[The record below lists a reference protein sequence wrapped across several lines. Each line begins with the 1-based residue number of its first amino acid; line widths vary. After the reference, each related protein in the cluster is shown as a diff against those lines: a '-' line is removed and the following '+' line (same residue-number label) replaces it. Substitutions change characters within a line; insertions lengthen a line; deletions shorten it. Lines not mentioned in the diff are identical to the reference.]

1 MTTPISEKELPSVKF
16 ENEIKGLINYST
28 FESYKK
34 NETIEGEIDNWV
46 QHFHLKLGTYSTDSS
61 HNLSLNNDERCKQ
74 FNYLIN
80 TIISKVN
87 SLSNDP
93 LKRLQWSTK
102 IKESRDKFFLSNNNI
117 LNCNENNKYI
127 DEDYKILGT
136 FCEDSNFIQKNLG
149 EIQDSV
155 HCQKIVEYMS
165 SIKDR
170 LISVHELQRKRT
182 GIIPKIDDTCS
193 TKFLHII
200 FPSITCISSV
210 KRQSQVEAPDLSDQ
224 LDDSDKSDEE
234 LKMLPLPASGDLT
247 TDIEGLVTTS
257 AESEPIDG
265 QSSNTLNTVG
275 LPIFGVLGC
284 SFLLYKFTPVGSIFR
299 SRIQNKGIIPI
310 NNDDYSI
317 KQILSNTPNNNDIY
331 SENTQYNISYQTL

>member
-1 MTTPISEKELPSVKF
+1 MTKNISYNDLPSIKF
-16 ENEIKGLINYST
+16 ENEIEELMDYRT
-28 FESYKK
+28 FKSYKK
-34 NETIEGEIDNWV
+34 KETEEGEIDNWV

-102 IKESRDKFFLSNNNI
+102 IKESRDKFFLSNNKLMCKNSKAYV
-117 LNCNENNKYI
+117 NSN
-127 DEDYKILGT
+127 YKDLGT
-136 FCEDSNFIQKNLG
+136 FCEDSDFIQRNLV
-149 EIQDSV
+149 EIQNSV

-182 GIIPKIDDTCS
+182 GIIPKIDDNCS
-193 TKFLHII
+193 SKNLDDIL
-200 FPSITCISSV
+200 PPITCNPNVEHPSP
-210 KRQSQVEAPDLSDQ
+210 VEAPALSDE
-224 LDDSDKSDEE
+224 LDDSEQSDKE
-234 LKMLPLPASGDLT
+234 LLMQSPSASGDLK
-247 TDIEGLVTTS
+247 TDSQELVTTS
-257 AESEPIDG
+257 EEIEPSDG
-265 QSSNTLNTVG
+265 RSSNTLNTVA

-284 SFLLYKFTPVGSIFR
+284 SFLFYKFTPVGSIFR

-310 NNDDYSI
+310 NNDGYSTNEVMPN
-317 KQILSNTPNNNDIY
+317 ILNTTDIY
-331 SENTQYNISYQTL
+331 SENTQYKISYQTL